1 MPTGHH
7 PQTDDAHRHGRQRML
22 GADFRSS
29 RTLDDARRRG
39 GTPGPGPRRVGT
51 VRAPA
56 LSFDGEPTTSP
67 VAQKGGSAM
76 NDVKRSQRRPGGQGG
91 FTLIELLIVLA
102 VFGVVAAMAI
112 PLYANAEA
120 RDRIEKAQSDL
131 EMLAMAVM
139 TYKAH
144 MGTLPAG
151 LAVLTTTATNR
162 LNWSAGP
169 FMPLIPSPPWGGS
182 PAWGTY
188 TYT

>member
-1 MPTGHH
+1 
-7 PQTDDAHRHGRQRML
+7 
-22 GADFRSS
+22 
-29 RTLDDARRRG
+29 
-39 GTPGPGPRRVGT
+39 
-51 VRAPA
+51 
-56 LSFDGEPTTSP
+56 
-67 VAQKGGSAM
+67 M
-76 NDVKRSQRRPGGQGG
+76 NDVKRSQRRPVGQGG

-131 EMLAMAVM
+131 AMLARAVM

-151 LAVLTTTATNR
+151 LADLTATATNR

-169 FMPLIPSPPWGGS
+169 FMPLIPVPSWGGS
-182 PAWGTY
+182 PAWGLYIY
-188 TYT
+188 TSSIAGTFSITTSGDGTTITVP